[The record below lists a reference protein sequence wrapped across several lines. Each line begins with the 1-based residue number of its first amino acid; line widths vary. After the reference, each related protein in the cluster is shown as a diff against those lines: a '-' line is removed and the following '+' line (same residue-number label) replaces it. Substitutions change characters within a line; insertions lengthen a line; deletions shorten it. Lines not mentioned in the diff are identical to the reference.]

1 MADTL
6 MVALAGYTTSPA
18 AKDNE
23 VECWNE
29 DENGNVVE
37 TNVDGCLCF
46 LFRLF

>member
-1 MADTL
+1 

-23 VECWNE
+23 VECWDE

-37 TNVDGCLCF
+37 ANVDGCLCL
-46 LFRLF
+46 LFRI